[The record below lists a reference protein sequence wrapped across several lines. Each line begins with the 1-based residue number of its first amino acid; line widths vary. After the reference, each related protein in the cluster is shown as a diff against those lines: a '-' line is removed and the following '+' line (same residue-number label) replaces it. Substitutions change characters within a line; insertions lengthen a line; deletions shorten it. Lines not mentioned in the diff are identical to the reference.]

1 MSAHFVD
8 MLVHYLLV
16 VMVRKSSVIAMFRLM
31 WQGRRGCCLPQNRP
45 NWVSSGAS
53 GHGTDVYLRRHSS
66 PPSDYGDIFKPPGGG
81 VGGAGGVFFFFFV
94 RLSFG
99 TRRARFSMTSSLASS
114 SHALYRR

>member
-16 VMVRKSSVIAMFRLM
+16 VMCRKSSVIAMFRLM
-31 WQGRRGCCLPQNRP
+31 WQGRRGCCQPQNRP

-66 PPSDYGDIFKPPGGG
+66 PPSDYGDIFRPAGEWVGG
-81 VGGAGGVFFFFFV
+81 VRARFFRFVV

-99 TRRARFSMTSSLASS
+99 TRRA
-114 SHALYRR
+114 